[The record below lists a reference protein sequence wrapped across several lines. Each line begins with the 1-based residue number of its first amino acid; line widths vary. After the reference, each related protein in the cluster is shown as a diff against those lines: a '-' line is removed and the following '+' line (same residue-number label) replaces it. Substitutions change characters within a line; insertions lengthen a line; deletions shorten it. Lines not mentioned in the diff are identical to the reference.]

1 MFVTFFT
8 TCPQCQLAAR
18 EMKSYRAPL
27 NPVKP
32 ETEPFREIA
41 IDIVGELPQTTTGYK
56 YILKIVDYATCYP
69 EAISLRNTS
78 LKTIADA
85 LVQYFCSV
93 GIPEELVS
101 DQGSS
106 FVSNL
111 MMQLYDQLGFTKIQ
125 TSVYH
130 QEGNG
135 LVESFNNTLKR
146 MFKKFVRERV
156 NNWDKFLPYLVF
168 AHREVPCESTGYS
181 PFELLYGRSLRG
193 PKAPKGNMVG
203 ETPF

>member
-1 MFVTFFT
+1 M
-8 TCPQCQLAAR
+8 
-18 EMKSYRAPL
+18 
-27 NPVKP
+27 
-32 ETEPFREIA
+32 
-41 IDIVGELPQTTTGYK
+41 
-56 YILKIVDYATCYP
+56 
-69 EAISLRNTS
+69 
-78 LKTIADA
+78 
-85 LVQYFCSV
+85 QYLCSV

-111 MMQLYDQLGFTKIQ
+111 MAQLYDQLGFTKIQ

-156 NNWDKFLPYLVF
+156 KNWDKFLPYLIL

-181 PFELLYGRSLRG
+181 PFELLYGCITLVRG
-193 PKAPKGNMVG
+193 PLAVLKETWLEKHPSKESLVSSVLEIRRRLAMKQKAVQEPMN
-203 ETPF
+203 ETSTNTKTPLRRSQL